1 MSPVDPSILETAE
14 DFKKGG
20 WIVAV
25 LGALGA
31 IARFIITEEKWQSVV
46 FVRKVIAGSIVG
58 TLVYFAINNAP
69 IDGMYKG
76 IIYASCGAL
85 APDIFESLKRK
96 FIKQTKQNG

>member
-1 MSPVDPSILETAE
+1 MSPVDPSLLETAE

-31 IARFIITEEKWQSVV
+31 VARLIITEERWH
-46 FVRKVIAGSIVG
+46 FIIWIRKALAGAIVG
-58 TLVYFAINNAP
+58 TLIYFAINQAP
-69 IDGMYKG
+69 IDPLYKG

-85 APDIFESLKRK
+85 APDIFEWLKRK
-96 FIKQTKQNG
+96 FIKQTK

>member
-1 MSPVDPSILETAE
+1 VSPVDPSILETAE

-31 IARFIITEEKWQSVV
+31 IARLIITEEKWQAIIWI
-46 FVRKVIAGSIVG
+46 RKALAGAIVG
-58 TLVYFAINNAP
+58 TLIYFAINSAP

-85 APDIFESLKRK
+85 APDIFEGLKRK
-96 FIKQTKQNG
+96 FIKQTK

>member
-1 MSPVDPSILETAE
+1 MSPVDPSLLETAE

-31 IARFIITEEKWQSVV
+31 IARFIITEEKWQPIIL
-46 FVRKVIAGSIVG
+46 VRKGIAGAIVG
-58 TLVYFAINNAP
+58 TLIYFAINHAP
-69 IDGMYKG
+69 IDSLYKS

-85 APDIFESLKRK
+85 APDIFDLVKRK
-96 FIKQTKQNG
+96 FIQKTR

>member
-31 IARFIITEEKWQSVV
+31 VARFIITEEKWQAVV

-58 TLVYFAINNAP
+58 TLIYFAINHAP
-69 IDGMYKG
+69 LESLYKG
-76 IIYASCGAL
+76 IIYSSAGAL
-85 APDIFESLKRK
+85 APDIFEWLKRK
-96 FIKQTKQNG
+96 FIKQTK

>member
-31 IARFIITEEKWQSVV
+31 VARFIITEEKWQAVV

-58 TLVYFAINNAP
+58 TLIYFGINHAP
-69 IDGMYKG
+69 LDGMYKG
-76 IIYASCGAL
+76 IIYSSAGAL
-85 APDIFESLKRK
+85 APDIFEWIKRK
-96 FIKQTKQNG
+96 FIKETK